1 MSTNN
6 RFKVSDLD
14 YNQIRQNLKTFLS
27 GQSQFS
33 DYDFD
38 GSALA
43 TIVDLLAYNTH
54 YNALYTN
61 LAVNEMFLDS
71 ASKRESLVSIAN
83 NFGYTPRSAKT
94 ATATV
99 NVTNTDIATTAQ
111 TKYISKWSAFSS
123 VIDGTTYNFWTLD
136 DFAATKNGPTYLFEN
151 VKLYEGL
158 PQTQLFVCTELN
170 QSFVLPN
177 ANIDLDTLSITVQQT
192 GERPDYEKYI
202 RATDVLDLK
211 ADSKI
216 YFVKEL
222 EDGTYRISFG
232 SSGLGKSISTGN
244 IITVKYLVSNRT
256 GGNGATIFTYTG
268 NQLAGTNSVVTIQ
281 SAYGGMEKESSDE
294 IRFNVSQTFFD
305 QNRTVTP
312 GDYREIIKRQYSNI
326 DSVNVWGGED
336 NDPPIYGKVFIA
348 AKPINA
354 LYLTPSEKTYIKQTI
369 LAPRGIVSI
378 TPEFVDPT
386 YVELEINS
394 TVYFN
399 KNTTTRSSDDI
410 KASVIDA
417 ITSYN
422 DVNLKKFGGI
432 FRMSKFAAA
441 IDGVD
446 QSILSNI
453 TSFKL
458 YVEMTPKFGATAEYK
473 FNLANPIYSEG
484 VPEEAFYSTGFYI
497 DNTSD
502 VYHMDDDGVGNI
514 RLIRF
519 IADTNKKVIV
529 NPKIG
534 TIDYAKGLIRVL
546 NLRIVNLAD
555 LNFYF
560 IVKTSSFDVVPVR
573 NQIITIPSNRITVN
587 TIENSSDASANYR
600 FTTSRN

>member
-14 YNQIRQNLKTFLS
+14 YNQIRQNIKTFLS

-38 GSALA
+38 GSALS

-99 NVTNTDIATTAQ
+99 NVTNTDIATTVQ

-158 PQTQLFVCTELN
+158 PQTHLFVCTELN

-222 EDGTYRISFG
+222 EDGTYKISFG
-232 SSGLGKSISTGN
+232 SGGLGKSISTGN

-441 IDGVD
+441 IDAVD
-446 QSILSNI
+446 QSVLSNI

-473 FNLANPIYSEG
+473 FNLANPIYTEG

-519 IADTNKKVIV
+519 IAESNKKVII

-534 TIDYAKGLIRVL
+534 TIDYANGVIRVL

-560 IVKTSSFDVVPVR
+560 IIKTSSFDVVPIR
-573 NQIITIPSNRITVN
+573 NQIITIPSNRITVS

>member
-14 YNQIRQNLKTFLS
+14 YNQIRQNIKTFLS

-38 GSALA
+38 GSALS

-99 NVTNTDIATTAQ
+99 NVTNTDIATTVQ

-369 LAPRGIVSI
+369 LAPRGVVSI

-410 KASVIDA
+410 KASVIGA

-432 FRMSKFAAA
+432 FRMSKFAAS
-441 IDGVD
+441 IDSVD

-519 IADTNKKVIV
+519 IADTNKKVII

-560 IVKTSSFDVVPVR
+560 IIKTSSFDVVPIR
-573 NQIITIPSNRITVN
+573 NQIITIPSNRITVS